1 MLIIASKSDRLQESL
16 RLRILLKFTIHFN
29 PVIFYFLGKVVDREF
44 EDEEM
49 EEEEEEDEFGSFHS
63 KEDDSEETKDES
75 FLSIPGGVK
84 RGSDEMSSSNDE
96 LNSEETPPRLKPSSE
111 SEPSD
116 FVTQPSV
123 NPKPDLREFPRQT
136 NKDTLSIL
144 KAKRIIRHNKA
155 VDGPE
160 VKKLKSDQVP

>member
-1 MLIIASKSDRLQESL
+1 MN
-16 RLRILLKFTIHFN
+16 HFN
-29 PVIFYFLGKVVDREF
+29 IITVLLLILFISIFLGKVLDREF

-49 EEEEEEDEFGSFHS
+49 DEEEEEDELGSFQS
-63 KEDDSEETKDES
+63 KEDDSEEAKDDS
-75 FLSIPGGVK
+75 FPSISGGVK
-84 RGSDEMSSSNDE
+84 RGSEEMSSSNDE
-96 LNSEETPPRLKPSSE
+96 LNSEETPARLKPSSI

-144 KAKRIIRHNKA
+144 KAKRIIRHNKP